1 MNKTKATEG
10 RESDSSFRLHPSAFK
25 KVGRRSQSLACP
37 ALQDRLVEFGRC
49 HWRQLWAASAIAA

>member
-25 KVGRRSQSLACP
+25 KVAGARKASLVPPYVCR
-37 ALQDRLVEFGRC
+37 D
-49 HWRQLWAASAIAA
+49 IAAGGTCEISFILEA